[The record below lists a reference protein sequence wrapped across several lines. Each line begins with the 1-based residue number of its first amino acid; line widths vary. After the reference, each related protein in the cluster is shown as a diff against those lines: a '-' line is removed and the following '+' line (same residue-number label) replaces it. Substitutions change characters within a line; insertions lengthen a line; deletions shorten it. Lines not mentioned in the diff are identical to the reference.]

1 MADNN
6 NLFTLKIITPN
17 RVFYE
22 GEVSMV
28 EFNTTEGEIG
38 VLKKHVPTTVI
49 ISPGIITITEN
60 EGTKEAALHAGF
72 AQILQEEVVILAEI
86 IEWPEEIDGERASR
100 AKERAEERLR
110 SKTPETDIL
119 RAETALQRA
128 LARIH
133 ILK

>member
-6 NLFTLKIITPN
+6 LFKLRIITPD

-22 GEVSMV
+22 GEASMV

-38 VLKKHVPTTVI
+38 VFKKHVPTTVI
-49 ISPGIITITEN
+49 ISPGILTITEA
-60 EGTKEAALHAGF
+60 EGEKEAALHAGF
-72 AQILQEEVVILAEI
+72 AEILQDEVVILAEI
-86 IEWPEEIDGERASR
+86 IEWPDEIDAKRAEA
-100 AKERAEERLR
+100 AKERAEERIR
-110 SKTPETDIL
+110 SKTPETDML

-133 ILK
+133 VIE

>member
-1 MADNN
+1 MADN
-6 NLFTLKIITPN
+6 NLFTLRIITPD
-17 RVFYE
+17 RIFYE
-22 GEVSMV
+22 GEASMV

-38 VLKKHVPTTVI
+38 ILKGHIPMTVI
-49 ISPGIITITEN
+49 ISPGILTI
-60 EGTKEAALHAGF
+60 KEKEEEKQAALHAGF
-72 AQILQEEVVILAEI
+72 VEILQDRVVIMAEI
-86 IEWPEEIDGERASR
+86 VEWPHEINLERAED

-133 ILK
+133 VIK